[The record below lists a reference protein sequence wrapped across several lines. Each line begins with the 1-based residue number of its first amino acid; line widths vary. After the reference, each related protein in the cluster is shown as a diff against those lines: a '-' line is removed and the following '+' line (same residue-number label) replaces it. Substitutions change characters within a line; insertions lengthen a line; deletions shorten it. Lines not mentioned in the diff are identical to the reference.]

1 MSAEL
6 SVLLIFKEVKTVD
19 DTEYLWF
26 AHLYS

>member
-6 SVLLIFKEVKTVD
+6 SILLIFKEVETVED
-19 DTEYLWF
+19 IEYLWF